1 MLTQMAKYLD
11 TVYVSGWQSSSTA
24 SASDEPGPDLA
35 DYPYTT
41 VPNKVQH
48 LFMAQL
54 FHDRKQRQ
62 ERLSAPKSER
72 SKLPNIDYLRPIIA
86 DADTGHG
93 GLTAVMKLTKLFI
106 EKGAAGIH
114 IEDQAPGTKKCGHM
128 AGKVLVPISEHINR
142 LVAIRAQADIM
153 GSDLLAIAR
162 TDAEAATLIT
172 TTIDPR
178 DHAFILG
185 STNPDLKPL
194 SELMLAAEQAGKVG
208 AELQAIED
216 DWLARAN
223 LKRFDDAVEDA
234 IRASG
239 GSDVDKRIAHYRS
252 QVGVG
257 SRTGRKLSNAE
268 ARVVARSVLGRD
280 LFFDWDAPRTRE
292 GYYRLQGGI
301 DCAINRAIA
310 YAPYCDAIWMESK
323 LPDYKQ
329 AEDFAKGV
337 HAVWPEQK

>member
-1 MLTQMAKYLD
+1 
-11 TVYVSGWQSSSTA
+11 
-24 SASDEPGPDLA
+24 
-35 DYPYTT
+35 
-41 VPNKVQH
+41 
-48 LFMAQL
+48 
-54 FHDRKQRQ
+54 
-62 ERLSAPKSER
+62 
-72 SKLPNIDYLRPIIA
+72 
-86 DADTGHG
+86 
-93 GLTAVMKLTKLFI
+93 
-106 EKGAAGIH
+106 
-114 IEDQAPGTKKCGHM
+114 
-128 AGKVLVPISEHINR
+128 
-142 LVAIRAQADIM
+142 
-153 GSDLLAIAR
+153 
-162 TDAEAATLIT
+162 
-172 TTIDPR
+172 
-178 DHAFILG
+178 
-185 STNPDLKPL
+185 
-194 SELMLAAEQAGKVG
+194 MLAAEQAGKVG